1 MKTNRILITAILF
14 MSLSAVCVNAQFYRS
29 VTGNGNVV
37 TKERPAPYFDGVRV
51 STGIDVYLSQG
62 DKESIKVE
70 ADENLHE
77 YIVTEVK
84 GGILNVYFDN
94 VSIRSAKT
102 KKVYVTIKNVRS
114 LKTSSA
120 GDIIGETPIRCE
132 YISLSSSSAGDITL
146 ELYAK
151 YVDIEISSSGNIKLK
166 GEADTLNASLSSA
179 GDLNAFDFKV
189 KEAKIN
195 VSSAGDAEIYV
206 TNKLIANVSSA
217 GDVVYDGNPEY
228 LDARSSS
235 AGRIKKR

>member
-1 MKTNRILITAILF
+1 MRTNRIIITVISFIFLTV
-14 MSLSAVCVNAQFYRS
+14 SVNAQFYRS

-37 TKERPAPYFDGVRV
+37 TKERTAPYFDGIRV

-62 DKESIKVE
+62 ERESIRVE

-102 KKVYVTIKNVRS
+102 KKVYVTMKNIRS

-151 YVDIEISSSGNIKLK
+151 YVDIEISSSGNIKLS
-166 GEADTLNASLSSA
+166 GEAETLNASLSSA

-189 KEAKIN
+189 KEANIN

-206 TNKLIANVSSA
+206 TEKLVAKVSSA
-217 GDVVYDGNPEY
+217 GDVVYDGNPKY
-228 LDARSSS
+228 IDARSSS
-235 AGRIKKR
+235 AGRIRKR